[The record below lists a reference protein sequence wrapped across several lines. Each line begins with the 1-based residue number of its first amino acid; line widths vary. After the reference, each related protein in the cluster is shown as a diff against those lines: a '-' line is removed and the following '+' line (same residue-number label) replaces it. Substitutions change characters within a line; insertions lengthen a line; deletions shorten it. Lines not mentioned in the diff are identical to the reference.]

1 MKKNIILIGC
11 SLMMVFVLAGCGNKK
26 TQLAEEKSQDVVTT
40 MSEAV
45 TTEKDRGSRTEEATT
60 EAKHQEQSRMIMMN
74 GEMVMIPAPTV
85 VEKPED
91 IAKAGEAFET
101 IFDEGLYYTI
111 DKAVFYDNVEDA
123 GLKREDMRRPENMYE
138 GEKYNLGEKYL
149 ELEDI
154 VKEDG
159 SLDEAFKLL
168 VLDITG
174 KNENAVG
181 MENDCVFLINSLELY
196 GGEPVT
202 RYGVAYFSEQGKAD
216 SVQIW
221 HYTLQQGEEL
231 KAKVAF
237 FILKEDVNDLV
248 GIVNKNEYGENETYF
263 EIY

>member
-1 MKKNIILIGC
+1 MRKIFSLIVCGVVMIGILT
-11 SLMMVFVLAGCGNKK
+11 GCGK
-26 TQLAEEKSQDVVTT
+26 QEEQVAKQETTEVTEEVTT
-40 MSEAV
+40 KEV
-45 TTEKDRGSRTEEATT
+45 TEEATT
-60 EAKHQEQSRMIMMN
+60 EAKHQEQSKMVMID

-85 VEKPED
+85 IEKPED

-101 IFDEGLYYTI
+101 IFDEGLYYTM

-138 GEKYNLGEKYL
+138 GEKYNLGEQYL

-168 VLDITG
+168 VLDITV

-181 MENDCVFLINSLELY
+181 MENDCVFLINSLQLY

-202 RYGVAYFSEQGKAD
+202 NYGVAYFSEQGKED

-237 FILKEDVNDLV
+237 FILKEDINDLV
-248 GIVNKNEYGENETYF
+248 GIVNKNEYGEYETYF

>member
-1 MKKNIILIGC
+1 MVRKVLC
-11 SLMMVFVLAGCGNKK
+11 LMVCGVAMLGMLAGCGKK
-26 TQLAEEKSQDVVTT
+26 EEQVVKQETAGVTEEVTT
-40 MSEAV
+40 KEEV
-45 TTEKDRGSRTEEATT
+45 TEEITT
-60 EAKHQEQSRMIMMN
+60 EAEHQEQSKMVMID
-74 GEMVMIPAPTV
+74 GEMVEIPAPTV
-85 VEKPED
+85 IEKPEN
-91 IAKAGEAFET
+91 IAKVGERFET

-111 DKAVFYDNVEDA
+111 DKAVFYDNLEDA
-123 GLKREDMRRPENMYE
+123 GLRKEDMRRPENGYE

-159 SLDEAFKLL
+159 SLDSAFNLL
-168 VLDITG
+168 VLDVTI

-181 MENDCVFLINSLELY
+181 MMEDGIFLINSLELY

-216 SVQIW
+216 SEQIW

-231 KAKVAF
+231 NTKVAF